1 MPNNHSTMVTFRMEG
16 DLKKRMEQARRE
28 FRASPDMTIAL
39 SQGAFINLAVRKLL
53 ESQDRDRGS
62 A

>member
-1 MPNNHSTMVTFRMEG
+1 MVTFRMDG

-28 FRASPDMTIAL
+28 FRASPDTTIAL
-39 SQGAFINLAVRKLL
+39 SQGAFISLAVRKLL
-53 ESQDRDRGS
+53 ESQDRGD